1 MSSVTR
7 IRSAGRSPAYSG
19 SIQGTALEYALD
31 EVHQRLYDLQGIID
45 VTCKA
50 FDLEDSEDE
59 QPSYYRALRAAS
71 TCVDNIV
78 TALQADALEERA
90 QEIANRATTSER
102 KS

>member
-19 SIQGTALEYALD
+19 SIQGTAL
-31 EVHQRLYDLQGIID
+31 
-45 VTCKA
+45 
-50 FDLEDSEDE
+50 DE